1 MAASG
6 IVGLFIE
13 AVNADGS
20 TEVVTEM
27 RIVRFLWL
35 YINKAPLKHHDLF
48 IFVNS
53 VAYHLLFESEQRVY

>member
-20 TEVVTEM
+20 IEVATEM

-35 YINKAPLKHHDLF
+35 YYGVPYVKAYIYTF
-48 IFVNS
+48 
-53 VAYHLLFESEQRVY
+53 